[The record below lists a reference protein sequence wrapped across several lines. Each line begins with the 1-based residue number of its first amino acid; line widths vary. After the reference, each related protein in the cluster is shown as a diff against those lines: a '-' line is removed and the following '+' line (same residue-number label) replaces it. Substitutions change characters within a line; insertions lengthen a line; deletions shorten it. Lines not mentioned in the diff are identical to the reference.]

1 MDNIIENDNPGLG
14 LTTGG
19 NNGSVNIFECLAKSN
34 YSAKE
39 LSILL
44 QINNLL
50 EMRLLAYSEAVKING
65 FSEREI
71 YRDNI
76 GRITSDLKELAVAL
90 GVENFYHQVMHIDLR
105 PN

>member
-1 MDNIIENDNPGLG
+1 MNDIVENDNPDELG
-14 LTTGG
+14 LVARG
-19 NNGSVNIFECLAKSN
+19 NNGSANIFECLAKSN

-44 QINNLL
+44 QINNL
-50 EMRLLAYSEAVKING
+50 NG

-76 GRITSDLKELAVAL
+76 GRITADLKELAEIL
-90 GVENFYHQVMHIDLR
+90 GVQNFYHQVMHIDLR